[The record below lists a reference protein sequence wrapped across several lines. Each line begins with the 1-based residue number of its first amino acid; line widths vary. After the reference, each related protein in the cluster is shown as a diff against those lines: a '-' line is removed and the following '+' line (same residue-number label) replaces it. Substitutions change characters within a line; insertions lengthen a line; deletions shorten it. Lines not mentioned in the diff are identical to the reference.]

1 MEKMSYTELN
11 DLKLRVEQ
19 LENSNDI
26 TQYNLGI
33 LKEIISIISEFPS
46 GKTLINRATNRYKLK
61 LLKFIILPRRLK
73 ALNELKQNKLMPK
86 EIAQTFI
93 TKEQILI
100 NKSQKAIKRRKSFE
114 QKASIVVNKFLE
126 TLFKLVKQKRIKKIK
141 HAY

>member
-1 MEKMSYTELN
+1 MSYTELN